1 MKTLSKFALVG
12 LLALSPLVAANL
24 SGAIAGGR
32 PDSPGNSES
41 AHENSGSENGNGG
54 NGNGNG
60 NGSIASQ
67 AGGGNAA
74 HASAQGLAHASDKSM
89 VGKVRA
95 YAALDAAVE
104 SGELQQAVTDAQ
116 VAFDLA
122 YPDFDTLTPEE
133 QAAALA
139 SPEGMALA
147 DAQQALED
155 AIVDRDAA
163 LALITKSD
171 DPAVKAYIDALLAD

>member
-1 MKTLSKFALVG
+1 MKSLSQFALVG
-12 LLALSPLVAANL
+12 LLALSPLVVGSL
-24 SGAIAGGR
+24 SGALAGGR

-41 AHENSGSENGNGG
+41 AHENAGSEKGNGGG
-54 NGNGNG
+54 NGNG
-60 NGSIASQ
+60 SLASQ

-74 HASAQGLAHASDKSM
+74 HASEQGLAHASDKSM

-116 VAFDLA
+116 AAFDLA
-122 YPDFDTLTPEE
+122 YPDFDTLTEEE

-139 SPEGMALA
+139 SPEGQALA
-147 DAQQALED
+147 DAQEALDE
-155 AIVDRDAA
+155 AVGERDAA
-163 LALITKSD
+163 LAAITKAD

>member
-1 MKTLSKFALVG
+1 MKSLSKLALVG
-12 LLALSPLVAANL
+12 LIALSPLVAGSL
-24 SGAIAGGR
+24 SGALAGGR
-32 PDSPGNSES
+32 PESPGNSES
-41 AHENSGSENGNGG
+41 AHENAGSENS

-60 NGSIASQ
+60 NGSVASK

-74 HASAQGLAHASDKSM
+74 HASEQGLAHASDKSM

-95 YAALDAAVE
+95 YATLNAEVE
-104 SGELQQAVTDAQ
+104 SGDLQQAVTDAQ
-116 VAFDLA
+116 ADFDAA
-122 YPDFDTLTPEE
+122 YPDFDTLSEAD

-139 SPEGMALA
+139 SPEGQALQAALDALA
-147 DAQQALED
+147 EAVGA
-155 AIVDRDAA
+155 RDEA

>member
-24 SGAIAGGR
+24 SGAIAGGK

-116 VAFDLA
+116 EAFDLA

>member
-89 VGKVRA
+89 VGKIRA

-116 VAFDLA
+116 EAFDLA

-139 SPEGMALA
+139 SPEGVALA

-155 AIVDRDAA
+155 AIGDRDAA

>member
-1 MKTLSKFALVG
+1 MKSLSKFALVG

-24 SGAIAGGR
+24 SGAVAGGR
-32 PDSPGNSES
+32 PESPGNSES
-41 AHENSGSENGNGG
+41 AHENAGSENS

-60 NGSIASQ
+60 NGSVASK

-74 HASAQGLAHASDKSM
+74 HASEQGLAHASDKSM

-116 VAFDLA
+116 TDFDDA
-122 YPDFDTLTPEE
+122 YPDFDDLTEEE
-133 QAAALA
+133 QAEALD
-139 SPEGMALA
+139 SPEGQALA
-147 DAQQALED
+147 AAQAALDE
-155 AIVDRDAA
+155 AVGDRDAA
-163 LALITKSD
+163 LAAITKSD

>member
-1 MKTLSKFALVG
+1 MKSLSKFALVG

-24 SGAIAGGR
+24 SGAVAAGR
-32 PDSPGNSES
+32 PESPGNSES
-41 AHENSGSENGNGG
+41 AHENAGSENSNS
-54 NGNGNG
+54 NG
-60 NGSIASQ
+60 NGSVASK

-74 HASAQGLAHASDKSM
+74 HASEQGLAHASDKSM

-116 VAFDLA
+116 TDFDDA
-122 YPDFDTLTPEE
+122 YPDFDDLTEEE
-133 QAAALA
+133 QAEALD
-139 SPEGMALA
+139 SPEGRALA
-147 DAQQALED
+147 AAQAALDE
-155 AIVDRDAA
+155 AVGDRDAA
-163 LALITKSD
+163 LAAITKSD